1 MPKLSRFNTRYPF
14 HPYSTG
20 WFCVGFSDEVK
31 AGEAKPITYLGQEL
45 VVYRTESGK
54 AVVIDAHCPHLGAHL
69 GHNSKVCGENIVCPF
84 HQWEYEPGGQCVA
97 IPFVERIPPKAK
109 LKVWPSVEQNFMIFI
124 WHDLDGRAPLWELPD
139 LPEANVVE
147 GAGFHG
153 LYDEF
158 GAPHPQDVMENVV
171 DFGHFP
177 GVHSTGRAA
186 PNGDIL
192 IRGHRF
198 LSPIRI
204 HAAGS
209 GDSLSPETVLSEM
222 EAECIG
228 PALTRIESSSP
239 LAPGMNTIT
248 YVTATPVDETLT
260 HYRARMIVTR
270 SPDCPLTDEQVTQF
284 AAFSTEANRN
294 EQPSDGRIWPYKAYV
309 DAPIF
314 CETDGPIFKY
324 RKWFSQF
331 HPNV

>member
-1 MPKLSRFNTRYPF
+1 MNALSKFNTRYPF

-20 WFCVGFSDEVK
+20 WFCVGFSDEIGTGQIRPLK
-31 AGEAKPITYLGQEL
+31 YLGREL
-45 VVYRTESGK
+45 VLYRTESGK
-54 AVVIDAHCPHLGAHL
+54 AVVIDAHCPHLGTHL

-97 IPFVERIPPKAK
+97 IPFVDRIPPKAK
-109 LKVWPSVEQNFMIFI
+109 LKVWPLVEQNFMIFI
-124 WHDLDGRAPLWELPD
+124 WHDLEGRPPLWELPEM
-139 LPEANVVE
+139 PEENLVPNS
-147 GAGFHG
+147 GFHG

-204 HAAGS
+204 HAAGA
-209 GDSLSPETVLSEM
+209 GDDLSPETVLSEM

-228 PALTRIESSSP
+228 PALTRIESWSP
-239 LAPGMNTIT
+239 MAPGLHSVT

-260 HYRARMIVTR
+260 HYRARMIVMR
-270 SPDCPLTDEQVTQF
+270 KPDCPLSDEQVAQF
-284 AAFSTEANRN
+284 AAFATEANKS

-309 DAPIF
+309 EAPIF

-331 HPNV
+331 HPAV